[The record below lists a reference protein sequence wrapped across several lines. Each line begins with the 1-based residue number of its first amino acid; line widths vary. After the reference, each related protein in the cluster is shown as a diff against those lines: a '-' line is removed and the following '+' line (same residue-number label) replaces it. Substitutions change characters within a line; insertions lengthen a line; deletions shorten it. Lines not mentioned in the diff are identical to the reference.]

1 MNDSVSSAS
10 GTTQRSQAKPQKK
23 TLALAVV
30 LVSVGSLTPWVDTA
44 FGNLNGIAG
53 GGLWTLYAA
62 AIGLAGLFLKRP
74 RIVGLHAL
82 VLAAPALVIPIWQF
96 ARLVPLGGFGTGWT
110 PGFGLI
116 AVFGGGVLALR
127 TAMPLLH
134 RSRN

>member
-1 MNDSVSSAS
+1 MSDSVS
-10 GTTQRSQAKPQKK
+10 TQSRKTKPSKK

-30 LVSVGSLTPWVDTA
+30 LVTVGSLTPWIDTA
-44 FGNLNGIAG
+44 FGNLGGIYG

-74 RIVGLHAL
+74 RVVAVHAL
-82 VLAAPALVIPIWQF
+82 VLAAPALVLPVWQI
-96 ARLVPLGGFGTGWT
+96 ARLVPLGGLGTGWT
-110 PGFGLI
+110 PGFGLV

-134 RSRN
+134 RSGN